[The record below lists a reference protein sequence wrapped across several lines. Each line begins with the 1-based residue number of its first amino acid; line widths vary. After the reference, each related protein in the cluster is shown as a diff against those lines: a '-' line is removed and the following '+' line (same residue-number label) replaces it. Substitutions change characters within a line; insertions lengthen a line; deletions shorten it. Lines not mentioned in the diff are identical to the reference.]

1 MYCPPTEWFRIVI
14 GAVWAWL
21 LSHTPPHHV
30 APRKCPPTG
39 RHCYNTCLRGFL
51 WPFLFFAAEA
61 ADVADAAADDA
72 ADAAADDAADAATAA
87 DAAAAEAAAAT
98 ATATVHNC

>member
-1 MYCPPTEWFRIVI
+1 M
-14 GAVWAWL
+14 WL
-21 LSHTPPHHV
+21 LGSVRPQVVIATTHIY
-30 APRKCPPTG
+30 G
-39 RHCYNTCLRGFL
+39 GFL
-51 WPFLFFAAEA
+51 WPFLFFAADA